1 VREQRPQINLWS
13 KNLAIQGFQNIDDE
27 LAVASL
33 VDNMYRI
40 VRLIGRGGMGAVYEA
55 EDIRLGR
62 SVALKVLR
70 SDLAKQLQAD
80 ERFLQ
85 EARVLARIRS
95 PFVCTVF
102 SIGATVGG
110 KTYIAMEYI
119 DGESLG
125 DVLDRE
131 RWLDLKRCVRVGQRC
146 CEALIEAHELGII
159 HRDLKPDNILLTR
172 IGSVDD
178 YVKVVDLGLAKHIE
192 SAGSSNNPRLTQTRL
207 VLGTPAYMS
216 PEQAAGHDVGPGS
229 DLYALGVIF
238 YEMLTGY
245 LPVDGETPQDFLRAH
260 QLQAPVPLSERR
272 PDLSFPPSLEQFV
285 QRVLSKKPGDR
296 PASAREFLKA
306 LAPFE
311 HMRINDERSNKPATT
326 RSSAIPK
333 RVATQFNPA
342 MKVLDDRL
350 DRAKDRVRLELV
362 GLVSRGRGALY
373 GALDGFSQQVRG
385 RADMPTIV
393 RIRVPTADRRVPL
406 ACLFDDVRSRS
417 GVYDND
423 AAAVSRRKL
432 LGWVQGLMPDRPGR
446 ANQVAHL
453 LGMFLGVDFP
463 DSPHL
468 SHAQSVPEVARM
480 AAGTALA
487 DVLRAITGRGSLV
500 LLLERVEYLTDSEC
514 SFLRRL
520 VRQLG
525 ATPVLV
531 VAGWVCRTDEIP
543 RGLSGMITPGS
554 ITRVPDADSPA
565 PEALSD
571 PSLRRAAMAAI
582 RIGSPLWLGLMEA
595 ALGYDVTDD
604 MARLTHAGILRPASG
619 SRLTTEPEYNLGAFS
634 EALFEE
640 SVDAQVDA
648 EAMLAWLRER
658 SRERTSLWAKRLA
671 QVEAQTF
678 DFDAAADH
686 ARLAG
691 ATAHSLGA
699 LPEAI
704 EAYEVARGYCL
715 GMLDRGQRSA
725 AARRLAEVAIGLV
738 HCLEA
743 LADDERASDR
753 AREAIEELKIVE
765 DLPDDDWF
773 RLGVPLLHA
782 WADAETRAGRG
793 AGTITPLTQQVE
805 ALVAA
810 DGPAA
815 EAQRPCVRRA
825 LGDALRDS
833 GDVDQALHQWLTAT
847 AELPAEPPFSLSADL
862 SIRVADAYRETGEG
876 ARAVS
881 YARKALAA
889 ARHARDLIREAEAL
903 RTLALALR
911 DVGEIDDAEAQLGE
925 ALNALGRVD
934 RPRLAAEV
942 SVLLAA
948 VLKERGAIDEA
959 DAALAKAC
967 RSFAALTDLAGLA
980 DALRQRG
987 EIQIAQGIY
996 TRALAFAEESARQA
1010 ELAHRG
1016 ELQIKA
1022 HLLASRAAAAS
1033 DDSHHAHNSL
1043 ETAFQLLPDGIA
1055 TVARGDCMVALA
1067 DLIEA
1072 EVLTSDHDV
1081 VALLGDAVQV
1091 YAASGATV
1099 EAARVNRRMEAMIAS
1114 ANRSAAS

>member
-1 VREQRPQINLWS
+1 MCANSRRSLT
-13 KNLAIQGFQNIDDE
+13 LAITGFQTSEDE
-27 LAVASL
+27 LAVSSF

-40 VRLIGRGGMGAVYEA
+40 IRLIGRGGMGAVYEA

-102 SIGATVGG
+102 SIGATDAG

-125 DVLDRE
+125 DLLDRE
-131 RWLDLKRCVRVGQRC
+131 RWLDLKRCVRVAQRC

-172 IGSVDD
+172 IGSVED

-192 SAGSSNNPRLTQTRL
+192 SAGSTNNPRLTQTRL

-216 PEQAAGHDVGPGS
+216 PEQAAGHDVSPAS

-260 QLQAPVPLSERR
+260 QLQAPVPLGERR
-272 PDLSFPPSLEQFV
+272 PDLQFPESLESFV
-285 QRVLSKKPGDR
+285 QRVLAKKPADR
-296 PASAREFLKA
+296 PASAREFLDL

-311 HMRINDERSNKPATT
+311 KLETTDVREARPSRSRTSTT
-326 RSSAIPK
+326 PK
-333 RVATQFNPA
+333 RIATQFNPV
-342 MKVLDDRL
+342 MNVLDERL

-362 GLVSRGRGALY
+362 GLVSESRGALY
-373 GALDGFSQQVRG
+373 AAASGFAQQMNG
-385 RADMPTIV
+385 RADSPTVV
-393 RIRVPTADRRVPL
+393 RIRIPSPDRRVPL
-406 ACLFDDVRSRS
+406 ACLFNDVRGRS
-417 GVYDND
+417 GVHDD
-423 AAAVSRRKL
+423 DPAPVSRRKL
-432 LGWVQGLMPDRPGR
+432 LSWVQGLMPDRPGR
-446 ANQVAHL
+446 ANQIAHL

-468 SHAQSVPEVARM
+468 SHAKSVPEVARM

-487 DVLRAITGRGSLV
+487 DILRAVTGRGSLV
-500 LLLERVEYLTDSEC
+500 LLIERVEFLTESEC

-531 VAGWVCRTDEIP
+531 VAGWVCRNNDVP
-543 RGLSGMITPGS
+543 RGLTGMITPGA
-554 ITRVPDADSPA
+554 ITRVPSAESA
-565 PEALSD
+565 TPEALSE
-571 PSLRRAAMAAI
+571 PGLRRAACAAV
-582 RIGSPLWLGLMEA
+582 RLGTPLWPGLLTA
-595 ALGYDVTDD
+595 ALGYDAHDD
-604 MARLTHAGILRPASG
+604 V
-619 SRLTTEPEYNLGAFS
+619 SRLSQAGVLRSAGPSRLRDEREYNLGGFSDSFKDEAEATAIDFESVLRWLRARFS
-634 EALFEE
+634 E
-640 SVDAQVDA
+640 
-648 EAMLAWLRER
+648 RPH
-658 SRERTSLWAKRLA
+658 LWAQRLA
-671 QVEAQTF
+671 QLESLTE
-678 DFDAAADH
+678 DFSAAAEH

-691 ATAHSLGA
+691 GTMLSLGA

-704 EAYEVARGYCL
+704 EAYELSRSYCL
-715 GMLDRGQRSA
+715 GMLDRGERAA
-725 AARRLAEVAIGLV
+725 AARQLARAAVGLV
-738 HCLEA
+738 RCLEA
-743 LADDERASDR
+743 QNDDERASDR
-753 AREAIEELKIVE
+753 AREAIEELKTVD
-765 DLPDDDWF
+765 DLPDAEWF
-773 RLGVPLLHA
+773 SLGVPLLYA
-782 WADAETRAGRG
+782 WADAETRSGRA
-793 AGTITPLTQQVE
+793 AGTVTPLTQQVE

-810 DGPAA
+810 DSP
-815 EAQRPCVRRA
+815 EASEQRPYVRRT
-825 LGDALRDS
+825 LGDALRQV
-833 GDVDQALHQWLTAT
+833 GDVDKALHQWLTAT

-876 ARAVS
+876 DRAVS

-948 VLKERGAIDEA
+948 VLKDRGATDEA

-987 EIQIAQGIY
+987 EIQMAQGIY
-996 TRALAFAEESARQA
+996 TRALAFADESARQA
-1010 ELAHRG
+1010 ELANRP

-1033 DDSHHAHNSL
+1033 DDSHHAHNAL
-1043 ETAFQLLPDGIA
+1043 EAAFQLLPDGIA
-1055 TVARGDCMVALA
+1055 TSTRGDCMVALA

-1072 EVLTSDHDV
+1072 GILTSDQN
-1081 VALLGDAVQV
+1081 VASLLGVAVEV
-1091 YAASGATV
+1091 FAAAGATI
-1099 EAARVNRRMEAMIAS
+1099 EAARVNRRMEAML
-1114 ANRSAAS
+1114 AAAPAV

>member
-1 VREQRPQINLWS
+1 MDVAMHGLSQV
-13 KNLAIQGFQNIDDE
+13 DDE
-27 LAVASL
+27 LAVSSL
-33 VDNMYRI
+33 VEDMYRI
-40 VRLIGRGGMGAVYEA
+40 IRLIGRGGMGAVYEA

-70 SDLAKQLQAD
+70 SDLARQLQAD

-102 SIGATVGG
+102 SIGATDGG

-125 DVLDRE
+125 DLLDRE
-131 RWLDLKRCVRVGQRC
+131 RWLDLKRSVRICERVG
-146 CEALIEAHELGII
+146 EALIEAHELGII

-172 IGSVDD
+172 IGTVED

-192 SAGSSNNPRLTQTRL
+192 SAGSGTTNPRLTQTRL

-216 PEQAAGHDVGPGS
+216 PEQAAGHDVGPAS

-260 QLQAPVPLSERR
+260 QLQMPVPLAERR
-272 PDLSFPPSLEQFV
+272 PDLQFPPQLETFIQ
-285 QRVLSKKPGDR
+285 QVLAKKPEDR
-296 PASAREFLKA
+296 PVDARAFLEA
-306 LAPFE
+306 LGPFE
-311 HMRINDERSNKPATT
+311 RLNVGATKTKRSTMRVPEP
-326 RSSAIPK
+326 PK
-333 RVATQFNPA
+333 RVDTTLGPT
-342 MKVLDDRL
+342 MSVLDERL
-350 DRAKDRVRLELV
+350 ERAKERVRLELV
-362 GLVSRGRGALY
+362 GLVSRSRGALY
-373 GALDGFSQQVRG
+373 DAFDGFEQQLDG
-385 RADMPTIV
+385 RADAPVIV
-393 RIRVPTADRRVPL
+393 RLHIEQPDRRVPL
-406 ACLFDDVRSRS
+406 CCLFEDVRVRASIH
-417 GVYDND
+417 DD
-423 AAAVSRRKL
+423 DPPPVSRRKL
-432 LGWVQGLMPDRPGR
+432 LGWVQSLMPDRPGR

-468 SHAQSVPEVARM
+468 SHAKGVPEVARM

-487 DVLRAITGRGSLV
+487 DVLRAITGRSSLV
-500 LLLERVEYLTDSEC
+500 LLLERVEFLTESEC

-531 VAGWVCRTDEIP
+531 VAGWACRTDDVP
-543 RGLSGMITPGS
+543 RGLAGMITPGS
-554 ITRVPDADSPA
+554 ISRVPARAVTHNETFADPGLRRIAAVCLRLGAPLWPGMLAAATGEDVEPA
-565 PEALSD
+565 VEALCLSRG
-571 PSLRRAAMAAI
+571 LRQV
-582 RIGSPLWLGLMEA
+582 P
-595 ALGYDVTDD
+595 
-604 MARLTHAGILRPASG
+604 G
-619 SRLTTEPEYNLGAFS
+619 SRISDEAEFLLG
-634 EALFEE
+634 EMPDALIEE
-640 SVDAQVDA
+640 SRDV
-648 EAMLAWLRER
+648 
-658 SRERTSLWAKRLA
+658 S
-671 QVEAQTF
+671 
-678 DFDAAADH
+678 FDAAAALEWLQERASAREGLWSMRLATLEAQAQDHAAAAEH

-691 ATAHSLGA
+691 ETMLALGA

-704 EAYEVARGYCL
+704 EAFELARNHCL
-715 GMLDRGQRSA
+715 GLLDRGHRSA
-725 AARRLAEVAIGLV
+725 AATRLALVARGLV
-738 HCLEA
+738 ECLTA
-743 LADDERASDR
+743 RDDDDRASDR
-753 AREAIEELKIVE
+753 AREAIEELKAVT
-765 DLPDDDWF
+765 DLPDEDWF

-782 WADAETRAGRG
+782 WADSETRSGRAQG
-793 AGTITPLTQQVE
+793 SLMPLNQQIE

-810 DGPAA
+810 DIAVANEQLPHI
-815 EAQRPCVRRA
+815 RRA
-825 LGDALRDS
+825 LGDALRS
-833 GDVDQALHQWLTAT
+833 CGDVDQALDQWLQAT
-847 AELPAEPPFSLSADL
+847 ADMPPEPPFSLSADL
-862 SIRVADAYRETGEG
+862 SIRLADAYRETGEG
-876 ARAVS
+876 DRAVT

-889 ARHARDLIREAEAL
+889 ARNARDLVREAEAL

-911 DVGEIDDAEAQLGE
+911 DIGEIDDAEAQLGE

-967 RSFAALTDLAGLA
+967 RSFAALTDLAGLS

-987 EIQIAQGIY
+987 EIQMAQGIY

-1010 ELAHRG
+1010 ELAHRS

-1022 HLLASRAAAAS
+1022 HLLSCRAAAAS
-1033 DDSHHAHNSL
+1033 DDSHHAHQSL
-1043 ETAFQLLPDGIA
+1043 ELAFQLVPPAVA
-1055 TVARGDCMVALA
+1055 TVERGHCMVALA

-1072 EVLTSDHDV
+1072 KILTSDRKV
-1081 VALLGDAVQV
+1081 SSLLEEAAHV
-1091 YAASGATV
+1091 YAAGGAAG
-1099 EAARVNRRMEAMIAS
+1099 EAARIMRRVEAMEMTG
-1114 ANRSAAS
+1114 AATVDDPDRPA

>member
-1 VREQRPQINLWS
+1 MEAG
-13 KNLAIQGFQNIDDE
+13 LAIHGFHNMDDE
-27 LAVASL
+27 LPVASL

-70 SDLAKQLQAD
+70 SDLARQLQAD

-102 SIGATVGG
+102 SIGATDGG

-131 RWLDLKRCVRVGQRC
+131 RWLDVKRSVRVSQRC

-172 IGSVDD
+172 IGSVED

-192 SAGSSNNPRLTQTRL
+192 SAGSTNNPRLTQTRL

-216 PEQAAGHDVGPGS
+216 PEQAAGHDVGPAS

-260 QLQAPVPLSERR
+260 QLQQPVPLAERR
-272 PDLSFPPSLEQFV
+272 PDLSYPPALEEFV
-285 QRVLSKKPGDR
+285 QRVLAKKPGDR
-296 PASAREFLKA
+296 PTSAREFLDG

-311 HMRINDERSNKPATT
+311 HLQPVEV
-326 RSSAIPK
+326 RSSRPAKIRTSTPPK
-333 RVATQFNPA
+333 RIATEFNPA
-342 MKVLDDRL
+342 LEVLDERL
-350 DRAKDRVRLELV
+350 ERAKDRVRLELV
-362 GLVSRGRGALY
+362 GLVSRDRGALY
-373 GALDGFSQQVRG
+373 EGMDAFAQQVQG
-385 RADMPTIV
+385 RADMPTVV
-393 RIRVPTADRRVPL
+393 RMRVPSPDRRVPL
-406 ACLFDDVRSRS
+406 ACLFDDVRQRA
-417 GVYDND
+417 GVHDD
-423 AAAVSRRKL
+423 DPAPVSRRKL

-468 SHAQSVPEVARM
+468 SHARSVPEVARM

-487 DVLRAITGRGSLV
+487 DILRAITGRGSLV
-500 LLLERVEYLTDSEC
+500 LLMERVEYLTDSEC

-531 VAGWVCRTDEIP
+531 VAGWVCRTDDVP
-543 RGLSGMITPGS
+543 RGLTGMITPGS
-554 ITRVPDADSPA
+554 ITRLPVGDSA
-565 PEALSD
+565 ANDALSD
-571 PSLRRAAMAAI
+571 PGLRRAAMAAI
-582 RIGSPLWLGLMEA
+582 RLGSPVWPGLLEA
-595 ALGYDVTDD
+595 ALGYDVSEDID
-604 MARLTHAGILRPASG
+604 RLVQAGVLRSSSS
-619 SRLTTEPEYNLGAFS
+619 SRLSSELEFTLGAFTD
-634 EALFEE
+634 AVLEE
-640 SVDAQVDA
+640 SNDADIDA
-648 EAMLAWLRER
+648 EEVLRWLRAK
-658 SRERTSLWAKRLA
+658 SALRTELWAKRLA
-671 QVEAQTF
+671 LIEAQTH
-678 DFDAAADH
+678 DFDAAAEH
-686 ARLAG
+686 ARAAG
-691 ATAHSLGA
+691 EAMHGLGA

-704 EAYEVARGYCL
+704 DAYEVAHGYCL

-725 AARRLAEVAIGLV
+725 AARRLAQVAIGLV
-738 HCLEA
+738 DCLEA
-743 LADDERASDR
+743 TGDDERASDR
-753 AREAIEELKIVE
+753 AREAIEELKTVD
-765 DLPDDDWF
+765 DLPDTEWF
-773 RLGVPLLHA
+773 KLGVPLLYA
-782 WADAETRAGRG
+782 WADAESRSGRAS
-793 AGTITPLTQQVE
+793 GTVTPLTQQIE
-805 ALVAA
+805 ALVAS
-810 DGPAA
+810 DGQ
-815 EAQRPCVRRA
+815 EAKQQRPYVRRS
-825 LGDALRDS
+825 LGDALRQI
-833 GDVDQALHQWLTAT
+833 GEVDNALQQWLTAT
-847 AELPAEPPFSLSADL
+847 AELPGEPTFSLTADL

-876 ARAVS
+876 DRAVA
-881 YARKALAA
+881 YARKALAS
-889 ARHARDLIREAEAL
+889 ARNARDLIREAEAL

-987 EIQIAQGIY
+987 EIQMAQGIY

-1033 DDSHHAHNSL
+1033 DDSHHAHNAL
-1043 ETAFQLLPDGIA
+1043 ETAFQLLPEGIA
-1055 TVARGDCMVALA
+1055 TSGRGDCMVALA

-1072 EVLTSDHDV
+1072 GILTSDNDV
-1081 VALLGDAVQV
+1081 SALLADAVQV
-1091 YAASGATV
+1091 YAAAGDTH
-1099 EAARVNRRMEAMIAS
+1099 EASRVNRRLEAMLAS
-1114 ANRSAAS
+1114 RSGAHGAM

>member
-1 VREQRPQINLWS
+1 
-13 KNLAIQGFQNIDDE
+13 LAIHGFHGMDDE
-27 LAVASL
+27 LPVASL

-70 SDLAKQLQAD
+70 SDLARQLQAD

-102 SIGATVGG
+102 SIGATDHG

-131 RWLDLKRCVRVGQRC
+131 RWLDVQRAVRVAQRC
-146 CEALIEAHELGII
+146 CEALIEAHDLGII

-172 IGSVDD
+172 IGSFED

-192 SAGSSNNPRLTQTRL
+192 SAGSSNNPRITQTRL

-216 PEQAAGHDVGPGS
+216 PEQAAGHDVGPAS

-260 QLQAPVPLSERR
+260 QLQHPVPLADRR
-272 PDLSFPPSLEQFV
+272 PDLKFPPALETFV
-285 QRVLSKKPGDR
+285 QRVLAKKPDDR
-296 PASAREFLKA
+296 PVNAREFLDE
-306 LAPFE
+306 LSPFE
-311 HMRINDERSNKPATT
+311 NFQTTESKAMRRTAIKSRDVKRIDT
-326 RSSAIPK
+326 RLGP
-333 RVATQFNPA
+333 T
-342 MKVLDDRL
+342 MDVLDERL

-362 GLVSRGRGALY
+362 GLVSRSRGALHDSI
-373 GALDGFSQQVRG
+373 DGFTSQARSRADVPVVVRLRIPNPETRIPLSCLFEDVRG
-385 RADMPTIV
+385 RAKMY
-393 RIRVPTADRRVPL
+393 
-406 ACLFDDVRSRS
+406 DD
-417 GVYDND
+417 DP
-423 AAAVSRRKL
+423 APVSRRKL
-432 LGWVQGLMPDRPGR
+432 LGWIQSLMPDRPGR

-468 SHAQSVPEVARM
+468 SHARSVPEVARM

-500 LLLERVEYLTDSEC
+500 LVLERVEFLTDSEC

-531 VAGWVCRTDEIP
+531 VAAWVCRTDDVP
-543 RGLSGMITPGS
+543 RGLTGMITPGS
-554 ITRVPDADSPA
+554 ITRIPA
-565 PEALSD
+565 GDGSAQASMSD
-571 PSLRRAAMAAI
+571 PGLRRAACASI
-582 RIGSPLWLGLMEA
+582 RVGSPLWPGLLSA
-595 ALGYDVTDD
+595 ALGYNSSEDLE
-604 MARLTHAGILRPASG
+604 RLVQSG
-619 SRLTTEPEYNLGAFS
+619 AIRMRTTSRLSGDSEFMLGDLS
-634 EALFEE
+634 DALF
-640 SVDAQVDA
+640 D
-648 EAMLAWLRER
+648 EAPDVQIDDGAALAWLKAKGQER
-658 SRERTSLWAKRLA
+658 PQLWAKRIA
-671 QVEAQTF
+671 QVESSVG
-678 DFDAAADH
+678 DFDAAAEH
-686 ARLAG
+686 ARISAEAMHG
-691 ATAHSLGA
+691 LGA
-699 LPEAI
+699 VPEAI
-704 EAYEVARGYCL
+704 DAFELARAHCL
-715 GMLDRGQRSA
+715 RLLDSGHASA
-725 AARRLAEVAIGLV
+725 AARRLAQVANGLV
-738 HCLEA
+738 ACLEA
-743 LADDERASDR
+743 RADDDTASDR
-753 AREAIEELKIVE
+753 AREAIEELRRLD
-765 DLPDDDWF
+765 DLSDDDWF
-773 RLGVPLLHA
+773 VLGVPLLHA
-782 WADAETRAGRG
+782 WAGAETRGGR
-793 AGTITPLTQQVE
+793 ADGTITPLRQQLEVLE
-805 ALVAA
+805 
-810 DGPAA
+810 AA
-815 EAQRPCVRRA
+815 ETDDAVEQLPYVRRV
-825 LGDALRDS
+825 LGDALRSTGAVED
-833 GDVDQALHQWLTAT
+833 ALAQWLRAT
-847 AELPAEPPFSLSADL
+847 AELPADPSFSLSADL
-862 SIRVADAYRETGEG
+862 TIRIADAYRETGEG
-876 ARAVS
+876 DRAVTYS
-881 YARKALAA
+881 RRALAA
-889 ARHARDLIREAEAL
+889 ARNARDLIREAEAL

-967 RSFAALTDLAGLA
+967 RSFAALTDLAGLS

-987 EIQIAQGIY
+987 EIQMAQGIY

-1010 ELAHRG
+1010 ELAHRN
-1016 ELQIKA
+1016 ELQVKA

-1033 DDSHHAHNSL
+1033 DDSHHAHNAL
-1043 ETAFQLLPDGIA
+1043 EMAFQLLPHGVA
-1055 TVARGDCMVALA
+1055 TRERGDCMVALA

-1072 EVLTSDHDV
+1072 GILTSDHDV
-1081 VALLGDAVQV
+1081 GSLLQEAAQV
-1091 YAASGATV
+1091 YKAATAVLDARRV
-1099 EAARVNRRMEAMIAS
+1099 ERRLSAMLGPEPDIEYT
-1114 ANRSAAS
+1114 